1 MIMLLRFALGIVLS
15 IFTLLLLVVAF
26 VCYAWWRIVGLVTAL
41 LGRRLRMVV
50 SRYLGCY
57 PFMFVLVAT
66 AWMGSRFLWAM
77 GRADPDAGAV
87 FRELCMRMKERIDA
101 ETDYRNI
108 GGFGG

>member
-1 MIMLLRFALGIVLS
+1 MILLLRYMLGIVLA
-15 IFTLLLLVVAF
+15 IFTLVLLVIAL
-26 VCYAWWRIVGLVTAL
+26 VCYAWWRIIGLVTAL
-41 LGRRLRMVV
+41 LGRRLRALV

-57 PFMFVLVAT
+57 PFMFVLVAC

-87 FRELCMRMKERIDA
+87 FRELCMRMKEKIDA